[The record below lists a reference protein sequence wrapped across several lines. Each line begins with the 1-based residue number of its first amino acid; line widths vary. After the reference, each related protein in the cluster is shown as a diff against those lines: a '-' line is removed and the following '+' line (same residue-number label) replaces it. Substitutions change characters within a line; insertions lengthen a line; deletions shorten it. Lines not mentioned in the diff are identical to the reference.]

1 MAEFKSRNTPGVY
14 VTESGPLPSSVAGVA
29 TGVPVF
35 IGFTQTALMDETA
48 VLPTPFTQTAP
59 AGKTSVLLT
68 PTLINSLAEYET
80 IFGTLPAK
88 ATFLLYNSLKLF
100 FANGGG
106 ACYIVSVGDYQ
117 GAVNAAGVPLFD
129 VATLLKGL
137 DAAGTQSGPSIIV
150 IPDAVLLPPDADS
163 AGTGKIP
170 TSAAYQTLV
179 QAMLAQCGALQDRVA
194 LFDLY
199 GADAIDTQTNATL
212 EADLAQCVENFQV
225 AVGDSHLSY
234 GIAYFPSLITPPE
247 TPTGTNGLVP
257 PSGAMAG
264 IFAENDASRGVWN
277 APANITVKGVTGPR
291 VLINTEEQGPL
302 NVPINGKSVNVI
314 RTFTGR
320 GAVVWGARTL
330 DGNNPDYRYIQI
342 RRTIIYIEQS
352 IQAALDQYVFA
363 PNNAQTWAA
372 VTAMVSAF
380 LQNLWSQGGLMG
392 DKASDAFTV
401 QCGLGST
408 MTEQDIL
415 DGYMIVQVTLQMIR
429 PAEFIELTFKQ
440 KMEGV
445 A

>member
-1 MAEFKSRNTPGVY
+1 MAEFKNTPGVY
-14 VTESGPLPSSVAGVA
+14 VTESSPLPSSVVGVA

-35 IGFTQTALMDETA
+35 IGFTQTALMDET
-48 VLPTPFTQTAP
+48 VLPTPFTQKAR

-68 PTLINSLAEYET
+68 PTLIDSLAEYET
-80 IFGTLPAK
+80 IFGTLPAN
-88 ATFLLYNSLKLF
+88 ATFLLYDSLKLF
-100 FANGGG
+100 FTNGGG

-117 GAVNAAGVPLFD
+117 SAVNAAGVPLFD
-129 VATLLKGL
+129 VATLQKGL
-137 DAAGTQSGPSIIV
+137 DAAGAQKGPAITV
-150 IPDAVLLPPDADS
+150 IPDAVLLPPDADFT
-163 AGTGKIP
+163 GTGRIP
-170 TSAAYQTLV
+170 TSFAYQTLV

-199 GADAIDTQTNATL
+199 GADAINTETKATL
-212 EADLAQCVENFQV
+212 EAGLAQCVEHFQV
-225 AVGDSHLSY
+225 AVGDANLSY

-247 TPTGTNGLVP
+247 TPTGPSGLVP

-264 IFAENDASRGVWN
+264 IFAANDALRGVWN
-277 APANITVKGVTGPR
+277 APANIALKGVAGPR
-291 VLINTEEQGPL
+291 VAINSEEQGPL
-302 NVPINGKSVNVI
+302 NVPLNGKSVNVI
-314 RTFTGR
+314 REFTDR

-330 DGNNPDYRYIQI
+330 DGNSPDYRYVQI
-342 RRTIIYIEQS
+342 RRTLIYIEQS
-352 IQAALDQYVFA
+352 IQTALDQYVFA
-363 PNNAQTWAA
+363 ANDGQTWVA
-372 VTAMVSAF
+372 VTAMVSSF

-408 MTEQDIL
+408 MTGQDIL
-415 DGYMIVQVTLQMIR
+415 DGYMIVQVTLQMVR

>member
-1 MAEFKSRNTPGVY
+1 MVTNGVY
-14 VTESGPLPSSVAGVA
+14 VAEPSAFPASIVGVA

-48 VLPTPFTQTAP
+48 VLPTPFTQTAL

-129 VATLLKGL
+129 VATLQKGL
-137 DAAGTQSGPSIIV
+137 TAAGEQKGPAITV
-150 IPDAVLLPPDADS
+150 IPDAVLLPPDANS
-163 AGTGKIP
+163 GGAGMIP
-170 TSAAYQTLV
+170 SSTAYQTLV

-199 GADAIDTQTNATL
+199 GADAINTETTATL
-212 EADLAQCVENFQV
+212 EAGLAQCVAQFQQ
-225 AVGDSHLSY
+225 AVGDNNLGY
-234 GIAYFPSLITPPE
+234 GIAYFPSLITPPQ
-247 TPTGTNGLVP
+247 TPTGASGLVP

-264 IFAENDASRGVWN
+264 VFAANDMLRGVWN
-277 APANITVKGVTGPR
+277 APANIALRGVADVR
-291 VLINTEEQGPL
+291 VPINAVEQGPL
-302 NVPINGKSVNVI
+302 NVPVNGKAVNAI
-314 RTFTGR
+314 RNFTGR

-330 DGNNPDYRYIQI
+330 DGNSLDWRYVQV
-342 RRTIIYIEQS
+342 RRTIIYVEQS
-352 IQAALDQYVFA
+352 IQAALGPYAFA
-363 PNNAQTWAA
+363 PNTAPTWAA

-380 LQNLWSQGGLMG
+380 LQNLWAQGGLMG

-408 MTEQDIL
+408 MTGQDVL

-440 KMEGV
+440 TMQGV